1 MFLVGGK
8 LASGGDDGYVFIWA
22 PVDNAQLTTSATHA
36 DAVLDKETWR
46 ILRCCRS
53 AGAEIY
59 DLAWSP
65 DSAYLLTGSMDH
77 IARQCIYQL
86 TEHVH
91 YIQGVAWDPLNMYL
105 ATTGSDR
112 TLQLYRVETMA
123 CLQVTPYASFSRIE
137 FPGAVGS
144 YHNEALLSFF
154 RRLSFTPDGSLLLV
168 PAGQY
173 RKIGESDEMHHT
185 VYIYTR
191 AGLSRP
197 PVAHVSGHKR
207 PAIAISCS
215 PKYYALRKVFQTVNM
230 AEKDVLVSPSREE
243 INSVVSGLVLDSDL
257 DSVSDATS
265 NPIFNGS
272 LDLSVDD
279 SVSNAAMDGT
289 SSVTL
294 SDINPNTPSST
305 FSLLYRMI
313 YAVATQDTVILY
325 DTQQAT
331 PLSVLTN
338 LHYATLT
345 DLAWSFDGN
354 SLLMTSTDGFCS
366 IAMFDE
372 NELGEEYTGPFPP
385 SYVDKSV
392 VLKDVL
398 KTSVNCSNLV
408 VDNLSHLTA
417 QTQSNEKTASFLN
430 NVDKNPSLTDSTAT
444 SVRDKKKRIAPT
456 LVQVFE
462 EKR

>member
-1 MFLVGGK
+1 M
-8 LASGGDDGYVFIWA
+8 
-22 PVDNAQLTTSATHA
+22 NT
-36 DAVLDKETWR
+36 
-46 ILRCCRS
+46 
-53 AGAEIY
+53 
-59 DLAWSP
+59 
-65 DSAYLLTGSMDH
+65 
-77 IARQCIYQL
+77 
-86 TEHVH
+86 
-91 YIQGVAWDPLNMYL
+91 
-105 ATTGSDR
+105 
-112 TLQLYRVETMA
+112 
-123 CLQVTPYASFSRIE
+123 
-137 FPGAVGS
+137 
-144 YHNEALLSFF
+144 
-154 RRLSFTPDGSLLLV
+154 
-168 PAGQY
+168 
-173 RKIGESDEMHHT
+173 
-185 VYIYTR
+185 
-191 AGLSRP
+191 RP

-345 DLAWSFDGN
+345 DLAW
-354 SLLMTSTDGFCS
+354 
-366 IAMFDE
+366 
-372 NELGEEYTGPFPP
+372 
-385 SYVDKSV
+385 
-392 VLKDVL
+392 
-398 KTSVNCSNLV
+398 
-408 VDNLSHLTA
+408 
-417 QTQSNEKTASFLN
+417 
-430 NVDKNPSLTDSTAT
+430 
-444 SVRDKKKRIAPT
+444 
-456 LVQVFE
+456 
-462 EKR
+462 